1 MPQKDSGKD
10 AANNGGSGLDRVRE
24 ELSNYVTAKTSNLV
38 SSAGGKVSGLAQ
50 KVAEGG
56 APGGGDLPKMGA
68 KLLKGESPAKAVG
81 GQMVK
86 KVKDKTVGKVQE
98 LFGGGGEAGDKKT
111 TNIVEVLDIGLPLRR
126 VYDHW
131 TEFEEFSSFMKG
143 VVEASRGDDETT
155 SEWTG
160 KVGPSK
166 RSWKAEVL
174 EQVPDNRIVWKSS
187 GEATTHGSISFHELA
202 PNLTRIVVVVEYTPG
217 GFLEKTANLW
227 RAQGR
232 RLRLDLK
239 HFLRYVSL
247 GVQEVPEGWRGEIRE
262 GEVVRSH
269 EDVLAEDEEDRGD
282 GGGEERDE
290 GDAEEEGN
298 GEDFEDE
305 DDEVDEDEDDEDED
319 EDEEDRN
326 GEDFEDEEDE
336 YEDEDEREYETR

>member
-10 AANNGGSGLDRVRE
+10 AANDGGSGLDRVRE
-24 ELSNYVTAKTSNLV
+24 ELSNYLTAKTSNLV

-305 DDEVDEDEDDEDED
+305 DDEVDEDE
-319 EDEEDRN
+319 EDRN